1 MQHPGVTLDAMPT
14 SHDRIA
20 VTKDPELAAALDSV
34 AAIVPSGSKPAT
46 VVHDLAI
53 RGAEALLEQH
63 RADPAV
69 IEWLI
74 EQTTGEDLGFDP
86 DVLADLDRLA
96 WRIEP

>member
-14 SHDRIA
+14 RHDRIA

-34 AAIVPSGSKPAT
+34 AALVPPASKPAT
-46 VVHDLAI
+46 LVHDLAV

-63 RADPAV
+63 RADPEG

-74 EQTTGEDLGFDP
+74 EQTTAEDLGIDP
-86 DVLADLDRLA
+86 DVLADIDRLA